1 MSFILEELKRH
12 PFYSNRIFPTSEKR
26 LNVFLTIG
34 LPGVGKSTFCELM
47 RASCPLYTCR
57 VISRDETRVELL
69 WDMRK
74 MSSEEQEERKRMLDQ
89 LVTHSM
95 MNKVTALIS
104 NASNGIKTLIID
116 GCHTK
121 MTELVGLLGTIRQ
134 AADLAFRDVLINI
147 VLVGNLD
154 SECRHQLSDKKA
166 GDYSDYEFTGRHT
179 AVPKEIFEHKRKQLS
194 ELLTPE
200 CFKVI
205 SEMVDF
211 VFTWPAYDPKCNC
224 GQ

>member
-1 MSFILEELKRH
+1 MSFILEELNRH
-12 PFYSNRIFPTSEKR
+12 SSFKNRIFPTSEKR

-47 RASCPLYTCR
+47 RASCPMYTSR

-74 MSSEEQEERKRMLDQ
+74 MSPEEQEERKHMLDQ
-89 LVTHSM
+89 LVSHSM
-95 MNKVTALIS
+95 LDKVTSIIS
-104 NASNGIKTLIID
+104 NPSNGVKTLIID

-121 MTELVGLLGTIRQ
+121 MTELVSLLSTIHQ
-134 AADLAFRDVLINI
+134 AADLAFRDILVNI
-147 VLVGNLD
+147 VLIGSTD
-154 SECRHQLSDKKA
+154 SVCRHNLSDKKA
-166 GDYSDYEFTGRHT
+166 GDYSDYEFTGHHT
-179 AVPKEIFEHKRKQLS
+179 AVPKEIFEHKKKQLK
-194 ELLTPE
+194 ELLSPE
-200 CFKVI
+200 CFKVVAG
-205 SEMVDF
+205 MADF